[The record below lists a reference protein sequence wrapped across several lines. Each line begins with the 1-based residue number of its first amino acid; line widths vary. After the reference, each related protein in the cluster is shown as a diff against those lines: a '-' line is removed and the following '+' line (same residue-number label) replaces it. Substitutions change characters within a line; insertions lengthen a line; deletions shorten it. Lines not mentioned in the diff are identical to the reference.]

1 MRIIPRVGMILLL
14 LICLHIASIHQVAAP
29 PVGYGYTC
37 GLVSVLESDIQVSSA
52 IVNATI
58 IPETIDEAN
67 LTHSIEVSSRYN
79 LTNTADHEVN
89 FLTSYIRE
97 SWSPHIEYTSIPSN
111 ITIEGNNSLY
121 NASIIYNISNDTQL
135 PNELS
140 SRFTTDFFSSFI
152 DYQLDIVNLTFAA
165 HANLVLSLQT
175 MFTVKC
181 YGNYFDFRYGL
192 DTQKLPLDSTQLDG
206 WFSVSNTSL
215 LFETVFLNGN
225 SLSVNQLDDSKFAA
239 WSISDWDWCGEIIY
253 PGLQLDFDAFGDYI
267 GVQLWQSQYLPPHID
282 TTGPALILAISIV
295 VVGGSLIHIF
305 TKSSPDK

>member
-1 MRIIPRVGMILLL
+1 MRTIQGVGMILLL
-14 LICLHIASIHQVAAP
+14 LICLHTVSMHQVAAP

-37 GLVSVLESDIQVSSA
+37 GLVSVLESDIQISSA

-67 LTHSIEVSSRYN
+67 LTHNIEVSSRYN
-79 LTNTADHEVN
+79 LTNTADHEAN
-89 FLTSYIRE
+89 FLTSYVRE
-97 SWSPHIEYTSIPSN
+97 SWSPHIVFGSIPSN
-111 ITIEGNNSLY
+111 ITLEGNSSLY

-135 PNELS
+135 PYELS
-140 SRFTTDFFSSFI
+140 SRFTTEFFSSFI

-165 HANLVLSLQT
+165 HANLVLSFQT
-175 MFTVKC
+175 MFIVKC

-192 DTQKLPLDSTQLDG
+192 DTQKLSLDSTQLDG
-206 WFSVSNTSL
+206 WSSVSNTSL

-225 SLSVNQLDDSKFAA
+225 SLSVGQLHDSLFAT

-253 PGLQLDFDAFGDYI
+253 PGLQFDFDVFGDYI
-267 GVQLWQSQYLPPHID
+267 GVQLWQSAYSPPSID
-282 TTGPALILAISIV
+282 ARGPALILIISI

-305 TKSSPDK
+305 TKASPDK